1 MGLIPTKWDL
11 ALCNEV
17 SASSFCRRRLPV
29 VMVRSKMCGSVRMA
43 TKFVQQGHVRIGPEV
58 VKDPAFLVTRYF
70 LLFLG
75 AGDSEQAG
83 SSSEASDLWQRDV
96 MSRSQPG
103 YQLSSLSFLVILF
116 SPHWQILRQ

>member
-17 SASSFCRRRLPV
+17 TASSFCRRRLPV
-29 VMVRSKMCGSVRMA
+29 VMVRSKMCGSVQMA
-43 TKFVQQGHVRIGPEV
+43 TKFVQQGHVRIGPEI

-70 LLFLG
+70 LPFFFCWN
-75 AGDSEQAG
+75 SEQAG
-83 SSSEASDLWQRDV
+83 SSSETSGLWQRDA

-103 YQLSSLSFLVILF
+103 DQLSSLSFLVILF
-116 SPHWQILRQ
+116 SPHWQIVR

>member
-17 SASSFCRRRLPV
+17 TASSFCRRRLPV
-29 VMVRSKMCGSVRMA
+29 VMVRSKMCGSVQMA

-70 LLFLG
+70 LPFFWN
-75 AGDSEQAG
+75 SEQAG
-83 SSSEASDLWQRDV
+83 SSSEASGLWQRDA
-96 MSRSQPG
+96 MFCPPFKFIDHP
-103 YQLSSLSFLVILF
+103 LILCYMTF
-116 SPHWQILRQ
+116 GADIDIK

>member
-29 VMVRSKMCGSVRMA
+29 VMVRSKMCGSVKMA

-70 LLFLG
+70 LLLG
-75 AGDSEQAG
+75 GWWWWGQ
-83 SSSEASDLWQRDV
+83 
-96 MSRSQPG
+96 
-103 YQLSSLSFLVILF
+103 
-116 SPHWQILRQ
+116 